1 MKLLLISGSLREDSY
16 NTALLRNVEEEAVL
30 WDELK
35 ELPHYS
41 EEEDV
46 EPAPLAVERIR
57 AAVRDAD
64 AVLFSTPEY
73 NGSVPG
79 ALKDAV
85 DWLSRPRGSAPLLNK
100 PVGVVGASMSMFGA
114 VWAQADLRRIL
125 KTAGARV
132 IETELPVAKAH
143 ELFEDGRLQD
153 AELHARLQAIVD
165 ELLDTVVAD
174 QVAA

>member
-1 MKLLLISGSLREDSY
+1 MKLLLISGSLREASY
-16 NTALLRNVEEEAVL
+16 NTALLRHVEEEAVL

-46 EPAPLAVERIR
+46 EPAPPAVERIR

-85 DWLSRPRGSAPLLNK
+85 DWLSRPRGAAPLLNK
-100 PVGVVGASMSMFGA
+100 PVAVVGASTSMFGA

-132 IETELPVAKAH
+132 VETELPVAKAH
-143 ELFEDGRLQD
+143 ELFEDGRLTD
-153 AELHARLQAIVD
+153 AELNARLQAIVG
-165 ELLDTVVAD
+165 ELLDAVVAD

>member
-1 MKLLLISGSLREDSY
+1 MKLLAISGSLREDSY
-16 NTALLRNVEEEAVL
+16 NTALLRNVDAEVVL

-41 EEEDV
+41 EDDDI
-46 EPAPLAVERIR
+46 EPVPPAVQRIR
-57 AAVRDAD
+57 EAVRDAD

-79 ALKDAV
+79 ALKNAV
-85 DWLSRPRGSAPLLNK
+85 DWLSRPRGEAPLLNK
-100 PVGVVGASMSMFGA
+100 PVAVAGASTSMFGA

-125 KTAGARV
+125 RTAGARV

-143 ELFEDGRLQD
+143 QVFEGGRLLD

-165 ELLDTVVAD
+165 EL
-174 QVAA
+174 AAEVSAERIAA